1 MEKTEKIEKQV
12 IQEKKETIQ
21 DKQKIIQKKLENQNK
36 EKVENIMENK
46 INIKNTNFT
55 SQKMQNKDELNK
67 MTLKVKAL
75 SINESFVRAS
85 VSGFCLQLNPSLD
98 ELTDIKTA
106 VSEAVT
112 NCIVHAYPNES
123 GEITINVTLYN
134 DSVKIEIIDNGIGIK
149 NLEEAKK
156 PFFTTK
162 PNEERSGMGFTVM
175 ESFMD
180 SVQVLNNLAGGVK
193 VELTKNISL
202 CHSERVINLNT

>member
-1 MEKTEKIEKQV
+1 MTEKNLNRMEL
-12 IQEKKETIQ
+12 
-21 DKQKIIQKKLENQNK
+21 KI
-36 EKVENIMENK
+36 
-46 INIKNTNFT
+46 
-55 SQKMQNKDELNK
+55 
-67 MTLKVKAL
+67 KAL
-75 SINESFVRAS
+75 SVNESFARAS

-112 NCIVHAYPNES
+112 NSIVHAYPNGE
-123 GEITINVTLYN
+123 GDILITVELNKNTAIIEIT
-134 DSVKIEIIDNGIGIK
+134 DWGIGIK

-180 SVQVLNNLAGGVK
+180 DVQVCNTQCGGLK
-193 VELTKNISL
+193 VTLTKHIAEQNSKKQA
-202 CHSERVINLNT
+202 ENF